1 MGVTAFSAAAADY
14 LVSLCAQLAMLLSY
28 QWLCHCC
35 FRLVRHNLELI
46 LVVWLFQA
54 FLQQRH
60 SALAARKPVS
70 TAAPRRQASQQALH
84 YRQMMHTTRCCVL
97 FSKKKKRVLHSS
109 VPLFYKA
116 PTPEACKDKGPD
128 MAPPKRVVLRY
139 LNAAI
144 NNYEY

>member
-1 MGVTAFSAAAADY
+1 MGVTAFSAADY

-28 QWLCHCC
+28 HVALPLLLQASATQSGAHPGRLALSSIFTTTTQRACC
-35 FRLVRHNLELI
+35 P
-46 LVVWLFQA
+46 QA
-54 FLQQRH
+54 
-60 SALAARKPVS
+60 SS
-70 TAAPRRQASQQALH
+70 TAAPLRQASQQALH

-97 FSKKKKRVLHSS
+97 FSEKKRVLYSS

-116 PTPEACKDKGPD
+116 PTPEACKDEGPE